1 MKNLL
6 IFCCLFLLFGQTN
19 SIAQCAPD
27 ITPPVTVCVAELSRD
42 VKPGGVILT
51 TVNASDLNAGCY
63 DACDPSNVLGY
74 FIELAPQSATPP
86 STTSLSFSSND
97 VGDQNIVLWVVDAAG
112 NAATCTATLHLSLC
126 ESTQSLACN
135 DEVIVQLGVNNTY
148 ELTPFDMLE
157 GGPYCDYSVYQVRLD
172 QIGTPQSTM
181 ILTPDD
187 IGVHLMAVSGTGNIC
202 WGTLIVTPGTL
213 NTECPQLFVDL
224 ATPSIRPCINGG
236 YQVFYYNASAFEV
249 LNTYVDV
256 TLDDALAYQGSSIPG
271 TALGNQAYRF
281 ETGDLNAG
289 QSGVFQV
296 YFLPDCN
303 AVVGATHCSEAHI
316 FPDTICAS
324 GQPWSGAAVQVE
336 GACVNDS
343 IRLKITNI
351 GSAAT
356 TQTLDYVVVEDVLM
370 ITDGTF
376 SLASGAALNLPP
388 FVGDGSTFRLEA
400 QQEPGYPYGGMPSV
414 TVEGCG
420 GLHPGLVTIF
430 PTENTNPAIAVYC
443 RESTNSYDPNDKQA
457 LPEGYGAEH
466 FIEKNTALNYMIRFQ
481 NTGTDTAF
489 KVVLVDTLS
498 ERLDAASVRLG
509 AASHPYQFDL
519 LQGNILRIT
528 FDNILLPHKAV
539 NEDGSQGFVQFSI
552 QQAADNPDGTR
563 IENTAAIYFDFNAPV
578 ITNQTFHTIG
588 SKFVAVVSTNEA
600 LSDLPELKVFPN
612 PTTDVV
618 SFNTA
623 SPLGEPV
630 SFTLTDA
637 QGRLVQQ
644 RQDVRFPFVLPRG
657 TLENGT
663 YFFQFSSQN
672 GRQMWSGKLLVK

>member
-1 MKNLL
+1 
-6 IFCCLFLLFGQTN
+6 
-19 SIAQCAPD
+19 
-27 ITPPVTVCVAELSRD
+27 
-42 VKPGGVILT
+42 
-51 TVNASDLNAGCY
+51 
-63 DACDPSNVLGY
+63 
-74 FIELAPQSATPP
+74 
-86 STTSLSFSSND
+86 
-97 VGDQNIVLWVVDAAG
+97 
-112 NAATCTATLHLSLC
+112 
-126 ESTQSLACN
+126 
-135 DEVIVQLGVNNTY
+135 
-148 ELTPFDMLE
+148 
-157 GGPYCDYSVYQVRLD
+157 
-172 QIGTPQSTM
+172 
-181 ILTPDD
+181 
-187 IGVHLMAVSGTGNIC
+187 
-202 WGTLIVTPGTL
+202 
-213 NTECPQLFVDL
+213 
-224 ATPSIRPCINGG
+224 
-236 YQVFYYNASAFEV
+236 
-249 LNTYVDV
+249 
-256 TLDDALAYQGSSIPG
+256 
-271 TALGNQAYRF
+271 
-281 ETGDLNAG
+281 
-289 QSGVFQV
+289 
-296 YFLPDCN
+296 
-303 AVVGATHCSEAHI
+303 
-316 FPDTICAS
+316 
-324 GQPWSGAAVQVE
+324 
-336 GACVNDS
+336 
-343 IRLKITNI
+343 
-351 GSAAT
+351 
-356 TQTLDYVVVEDVLM
+356 
-370 ITDGTF
+370 
-376 SLASGAALNLPP
+376 
-388 FVGDGSTFRLEA
+388 
-400 QQEPGYPYGGMPSV
+400 MPSV

-600 LSDLPELKVFPN
+600 LSDLPQLKVFPN

-623 SPLGEPV
+623 SPLGETV
-630 SFTLTDA
+630 AFTLTDA